1 MNERLH
7 ITPHGYATDN
17 EGGRWMTLASREARK
32 RHYGLHSR
40 LFPALAKA
48 GYLATAQGKRS
59 KHADDE
65 ALYRPSDLAKLLTFA
80 TPTVVV
86 IGKPSEVNE
95 AVIDGQPWLDIGN
108 IVTAA
113 RRKKGI
119 QPAQGMA
126 TKYDT
131 EELRAVH
138 SYIAEG
144 AVSWQVGR
152 YAEEVVEYR
161 YGPRWDDYTPYESNR
176 YTTGTHLLTLLVP
189 KQEALDL
196 TEIVA
201 R

>member
-1 MNERLH
+1 
-7 ITPHGYATDN
+7 
-17 EGGRWMTLASREARK
+17 MTLASREAQK
-32 RHYGLHSR
+32 KHFGLHPR

-59 KHADDE
+59 KHAEDE

-80 TPTVVV
+80 TPTVVAT
-86 IGKPSEVNE
+86 GKPGEVNE
-95 AVIDGQPWLDIGN
+95 AVIHGQPWVDIGN

-113 RRKKGI
+113 RKQKGI
-119 QPAQGMA
+119 TPAYGMA

-138 SYIAEG
+138 DYIAEG

-176 YTTGTHLLTLLVP
+176 YTTGMNLLTLLVP
-189 KQEALDL
+189 KQEAIDL
-196 TEIVA
+196 VEIVA
-201 R
+201 GR